1 MMQPFQEGG
10 LIFFSGWEAVRQ
22 AFGLSGGQAV
32 VCWVDDNGWR
42 WGSVA
47 EAGTSSSLVSAMMIY
62 LSLALSWLAN
72 ANLAAFSC
80 SLANLFSYLD
90 TFFSVGLMNLPF
102 MSLTDMLS
110 SLIWRSRKMTSRC
123 KKNISPSRLNHL
135 SKYSL
140 TMFFSSSS
148 EALSMSFLTPHRSAM
163 ILWRSVAFL
172 SCSFF
177 NSSAAFLRNRVR
189 SFFFLSGVM
198 NPFFLVILKLRG
210 RRLRSLIH

>member
-1 MMQPFQEGG
+1 M
-10 LIFFSGWEAVRQ
+10 V
-22 AFGLSGGQAV
+22 
-32 VCWVDDNGWR
+32 
-42 WGSVA
+42 
-47 EAGTSSSLVSAMMIY
+47 Y
-62 LSLALSWLAN
+62 LSLAFSWLAN

-140 TMFFSSSS
+140 TIFLSSSS
-148 EALSMSFLTPHRSAM
+148 EAFSMSFLTPHLSEM
-163 ILWRSVAFL
+163 TLSFL
-172 SCSFF
+172 LF
-177 NSSAAFLRNRVR
+177 
-189 SFFFLSGVM
+189 
-198 NPFFLVILKLRG
+198 LKLLSSFLTQQCTELLLPLRGHKALLLGHLATLKDLG
-210 RRLRSLIH
+210 RRQIFKKQAPGCSTAS